1 MSSSKETNVRKW
13 DFENTKLFYEV
24 LQGKFPEN
32 YPIHC
37 DLKLTPE
44 QAFDVIYILQE
55 YFNAIPDVFE
65 QCYRCKELYDSDCGG
80 NHYNNVGINLCEW
93 CEDHIL
99 YREGYGGDYETL
111 DEYVE
116 KWFKSTKSDS
126 KRNKILCEICETAQ
140 PCDINPDGYEG
151 DWCND
156 YANSDLHPYD
166 PSLDKH
172 RKRI

>member
-116 KWFKSTKSDS
+116 KWFKSTKSDRIWCFEHQERCKAPDNKCKFVKDEFCKLYKKPIKSDIKRTLVS
-126 KRNKILCEICETAQ
+126 KE
-140 PCDINPDGYEG
+140 
-151 DWCND
+151 
-156 YANSDLHPYD
+156 
-166 PSLDKH
+166 
-172 RKRI
+172 

>member
-80 NHYNNVGINLCEW
+80 NHYDNVGINLCEW

-126 KRNKILCEICETAQ
+126 ERLDAVESIKEARNAEADKDIEIVWGSQKSDNLRRAET
-140 PCDINPDGYEG
+140 I
-151 DWCND
+151 
-156 YANSDLHPYD
+156 
-166 PSLDKH
+166 
-172 RKRI
+172 